1 MSEQLEKTTIPSEN
15 IEKIVD
21 NAWFKNSGKI
31 IAILTTVCTIA
42 LFLVRGYWY
51 IYEWGYFYSIGID
64 RIYIDAESMGVLY
77 YVLGY
82 LGIAGIMVASNYV
95 FYALCVHKRKRFI
108 PVWALMETIVFWIII
123 FLSSNLKFLEVLDDI
138 IKHGNGI
145 DYLILTCKMMLSIMS
160 LNIAGMYYGLV
171 GGIQQVKNKEEK
183 SLDLKVIRKKI
194 IELLLIISIEGV
206 VFFLIGMDTGY
217 EKRDYKLIVETLE
230 NVETVDDKY
239 IFELD
244 SKDVRIYPILHEDK
258 ENFIISYLCC
268 DENGIY
274 IELIHQKVIAKENIE
289 TIYCENIFEIGKS
302 DSENNDDKT
311 NAEEKGDSKM
321 ADTFVAAILGA
332 FFTGVCTWIIEI
344 IKKRGDKKAQ
354 EGHAASIL
362 YYDLK
367 SIENYLLRERSS
379 VNLRYTNG
387 WQEMISNCTFLK
399 EEEIAYLF
407 KIYDEVYNYNYHY
420 TLKEK
425 EGYAVVKE
433 DITSY
438 KTLKKLF
445 LINENF
451 QETKI
456 SKDNDSKNY
465 NDVMIELKNHIK

>member
-42 LFLVRGYWY
+42 VFLVRGYWY
-51 IYEWGYFYSIGID
+51 IYEWGYFYTIGID
-64 RIYIDAESMGVLY
+64 RIYIDVESMGVLY

-82 LGIAGIMVASNYV
+82 LGIAGIMVASNYL
-95 FYALCVHKRKRFI
+95 FYSLCVHKRKRFI
-108 PVWALMETIVFWIII
+108 PVWALIETIVFWIII
-123 FLSSNLKFLEVLDDI
+123 FLSSNLKLLEVLDEI
-138 IKHGNGI
+138 IKQGNGI

-171 GGIQQVKNKEEK
+171 GGIGKVKTKTVK
-183 SLDLKVIRKKI
+183 SIDLKVIRQKI
-194 IELLLIISIEGV
+194 IELLLIIAIEGI
-206 VFFLIGMDTGY
+206 VFFLIGMDAGY

-230 NVETVDDKY
+230 NVEAVEDKY

-244 SKDVRIYPILHEDK
+244 SKDVRIYPILYEDK
-258 ENFIISYLCC
+258 ENFIISYLCSN
-268 DENGIY
+268 ENGIY
-274 IELIHQKVIAKENIE
+274 IESMHQMMIAKENVE
-289 TIYCENIFEIGKS
+289 TIYCENIFEIGKTVS
-302 DSENNDDKT
+302 KSNDDKM
-311 NAEEKGDSKM
+311 NGEEEGDNKM
-321 ADTFVAAILGA
+321 TDTFAAAILGA
-332 FFTGVCTWIIEI
+332 FLTGVCTWVIEI
-344 IKKRGDKKAQ
+344 IKRRGDKKAQ
-354 EGHAASIL
+354 ESHAASIL

-367 SIENYLLRERSS
+367 SIENYLLHERSS

-420 TLKEK
+420 ILKEK

-433 DITSY
+433 EITSY
-438 KTLKKLF
+438 RTLQKLF
-445 LINENF
+445 LINVNSE
-451 QETKI
+451 EIKI
-456 SKDNDSKNY
+456 SKDDNDKNY
-465 NDVMIELKNHIK
+465 DDIMTELKNHIK